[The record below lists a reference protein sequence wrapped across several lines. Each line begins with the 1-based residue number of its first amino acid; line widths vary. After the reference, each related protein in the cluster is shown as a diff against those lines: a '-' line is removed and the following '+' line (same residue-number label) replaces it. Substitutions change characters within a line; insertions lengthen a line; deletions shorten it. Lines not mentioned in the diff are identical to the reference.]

1 MSKKG
6 KILIVDDDPLNLE
19 ALQQTFKDDYDVLAA
34 ESGPQGLEVLG
45 KNPDTDAVVLDIR
58 MARMDGLETARHIGD
73 KFPDLPVIFHTGYA
87 GQYSESSIQEEY
99 RPFDYIG
106 KNERSG

>member
-73 KFPDLPVIFHTGYA
+73 PRCAHGHGLVMLRRTRFQRL
-87 GQYSESSIQEEY
+87 Q
-99 RPFDYIG
+99 
-106 KNERSG
+106 